1 MKRTAASLALAG
13 ALVAP
18 GLATAQEDDLPGVR
32 YGQVAGHVGGG
43 AEAYDAIGGVR
54 GVELLEL
61 GDLEGRSEE
70 NAQELEQTL
79 AEFET
84 ETAEMRQAIGGDRA
98 IGKALEAA
106 GYTVGDVVAVIT
118 HDGGRVQLVIDDG
131 RG

>member
-1 MKRTAASLALAG
+1 MKRTAASLAFAG
-13 ALVAP
+13 ALIAP
-18 GLATAQEDDLPGVR
+18 GLAPAQAGDPPGVR
-32 YGQVAGHVGGG
+32 YGQVAGYVGGG
-43 AEAYDAIGGVR
+43 AEAYDAIGSVR

-84 ETAEMRQAIGGDRA
+84 ETAEMRRAIGGDRA

-118 HDGGRVQLVIDDG
+118 RDGGRVQLVIDDG